1 MIDSL
6 LNSVQIS
13 QIFGIFFQVVS
24 TIVAIIILPISFF
37 IHTYMPAVDGAFGFI
52 NTYLNLAT
60 SYSGWVIDALGVPH
74 IVILIVVAY
83 YVFTTTVSIAIIP
96 IKRAL
101 IWYAVVKL

>member
-13 QIFGIFFQVVS
+13 QIFNILFQVAS
-24 TIVAIIILPISFF
+24 TIVAIIILPISLL
-37 IHTYMPAVDGAFGFI
+37 IHTYMPAVDGALAYI

-60 SYSGWVIDALGVPH
+60 SYSGWVIDALGIPH
-74 IVILIVVAY
+74 VVILIIIGY